1 MFWATKHYNLKQYK
15 LRILLPILVKFFFS
29 KLFLSLN
36 LKIGTPWPDFHALQ
50 LTTRHSPPLSLSLS
64 LSLSHTH
71 KQFNRSDRN
80 PFRLISEWWV

>member
-1 MFWATKHYNLKQYK
+1 MFWATEHYNLKQYK

-50 LTTRHSPPLSLSLS
+50 LAVPHFSFSSQLTTRHSPPLSLSLS
-64 LSLSHTH
+64 LSHTH
-71 KQFNRSDRN
+71 TQTVQ
-80 PFRLISEWWV
+80 PI